1 MEEKKLNKLE
11 QLQKEIDSEKK
22 SRIELVQKEINA
34 ILEKHNCNIIT
45 EMVWVEG
52 NAPTFKKVIISL

>member
-11 QLQKEIDSEKK
+11 QL
-22 SRIELVQKEINA
+22 QKEINA